1 MSYHVSYW
9 ILMFGIIWWPQDEY
23 LRQND
28 GKKKK
33 TKTRNAMIGPLKD
46 RDKKYRFAQFKNLTK
61 IEAKKN

>member
-28 GKKKK
+28 GKKK